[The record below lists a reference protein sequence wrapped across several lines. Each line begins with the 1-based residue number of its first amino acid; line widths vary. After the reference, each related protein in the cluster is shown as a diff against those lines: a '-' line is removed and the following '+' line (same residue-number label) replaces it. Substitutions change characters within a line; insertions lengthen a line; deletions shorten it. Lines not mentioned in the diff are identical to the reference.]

1 MKVKKIGTV
10 GMILLFGTT
19 SMIFGE
25 GSDTSTKGT
34 NISVENRVAV
44 EKNMLEKKD
53 IVIPKDVKSN
63 SITEDEIM
71 KALGGIE
78 TIQVMK
84 SAKPK
89 IVSESEPMVLS
100 ADRPKVIKKR
110 RVTQKHKVTKY
121 KRRVKRAKVT
131 ATEMDDLPM
140 AKSYPMNYDVSKII
154 E

>member
-10 GMILLFGTT
+10 AMILLFGTT

-25 GSDTSTKGT
+25 GDD
-34 NISVENRVAV
+34 IPIENRVAV
-44 EKNMLEKKD
+44 EPNVKN
-53 IVIPKDVKSN
+53 N
-63 SITEDEIM
+63 SATEDEIM

-84 SAKPK
+84 SAEPK

-100 ADRPKVIKKR
+100 ADRPKVTKKHRVTKSKR
-110 RVTQKHKVTKY
+110 RVRRV
-121 KRRVKRAKVT
+121 RRVKRAKVT

-140 AKSYPMNYDVSKII
+140 AKSYPMSYDVSQIT